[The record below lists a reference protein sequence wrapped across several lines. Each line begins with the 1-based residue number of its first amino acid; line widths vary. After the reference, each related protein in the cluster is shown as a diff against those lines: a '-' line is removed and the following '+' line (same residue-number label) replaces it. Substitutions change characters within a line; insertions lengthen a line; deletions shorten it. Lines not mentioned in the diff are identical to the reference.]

1 MNCTELWIQSW
12 NIFGTFKSINGFL
25 YNKLHDPD
33 FLSHTKNAKILGLL
47 ETQHTADDIDKLQI
61 LGFRCEQSD
70 KVMEAIFDI

>member
-12 NIFGTFKSINGFL
+12 NIFGAFKNINGFS

-33 FLSHTKNAKILGLL
+33 FIAQTKNSKILGLI

-61 LGFRCEQSD
+61 SD
-70 KVMEAIFDI
+70 F